1 MQLIQGFLVSFP
13 SGEMGGTTLN
23 HGGLETVPIKP
34 FVLKAWLAS
43 LSITGMWSMQ
53 SELCPGPPLSLFWP
67 ADGSWVGV
75 SSPVSIQYTFFP
87 QAQGQENQAQMET
100 KLFFLLVHLSQVF
113 GYLWI
118 WLLYSFFFFM
128 LISPD
133 FISASSHISVY
144 HAVVFLTSIFFYPNF

>member
-53 SELCPGPPLSLFWP
+53 SELCPGPLLSLFWP

-75 SSPVSIQYTFFP
+75 SSPVSIQYTFSFLRLKGKRIKHRWRQNFSSYWSTYP
-87 QAQGQENQAQMET
+87 RYLVIYESDYII
-100 KLFFLLVHLSQVF
+100 LFFSHSSLQISFLPHPMYLCTMQPFVCLV
-113 GYLWI
+113 
-118 WLLYSFFFFM
+118 FFFFQ
-128 LISPD
+128 
-133 FISASSHISVY
+133 
-144 HAVVFLTSIFFYPNF
+144 IF